1 MPQAESRKVTDR
13 RIRSLRPPKAPVD
26 PWRPIDVLVEEERRP
41 GGGRVPTVTVFLA
54 GAECPFTCVFCDL
67 WRHTLDGPTPAGAIP
82 AQLRRALADSA
93 GELEVCLRSTDELRP
108 AAAPLPRPLSRP
120 TLHLHPGRG
129 APPPSPTPLRPCL
142 SPPSPGEGAEG
153 GRGEGG
159 RGGEGSRRR
168 HNAHR
173 SSQDDPLVGDLGNVA
188 DAWIK
193 LYNASNYFEPRAVP
207 PEDDPEIAG
216 LLRPFAG
223 TVVEC
228 HPRLVGRRC
237 FELAE
242 RLEGRLQVA
251 VGLETV
257 HPEAL
262 ARLNKGL
269 HLATFDRAAAALAE
283 RGIELRAFVL
293 VGAPFVP
300 PAETVAWTVRSA
312 AYAFEQGAV
321 HVTLIPVR
329 GGNGEL
335 DRLARDGLFTP
346 PTLTQVEE
354 ALDRSLAV
362 AGDRV
367 VTVDGWDLERLDGCP
382 RCRGER
388 IARLERINLGGVPE
402 APVACPGSCAAG

>member
-1 MPQAESRKVTDR
+1 MPQAESRGTKDR
-13 RIRSLRPPKAPVD
+13 RIAERRTADRIRSLRPPKAPVD
-26 PWRPIDVLVEEERRP
+26 PWRPIDVLVETERRP

-93 GELEVCLRSTDELRP
+93 GELE
-108 AAAPLPRPLSRP
+108 
-120 TLHLHPGRG
+120 
-129 APPPSPTPLRPCL
+129 
-142 SPPSPGEGAEG
+142 GAE
-153 GRGEGG
+153 E
-159 RGGEGSRRR
+159 
-168 HNAHR
+168 
-173 SSQDDPLVGDLGNVA
+173 
-188 DAWIK
+188 AWIK

-207 PEDDPEIAG
+207 PADDPEIAE

-269 HLATFDRAAAALAE
+269 DLATFDRAAADLAE

-300 PAETVAWTVRSA
+300 PAETVAWTVQSA
-312 AYAFEQGAV
+312 AYAFERGAV

-335 DRLARDGLFTP
+335 DRLAEQGLFTP
-346 PTLTQVEE
+346 PTLDQVEE

-367 VTVDGWDLERLDGCP
+367 VTVDGWDLERLEGCP

-388 IARLERINLGGVPE
+388 IARLERINLGGAPE
-402 APVACPGSCAAG
+402 APVDCPGGCSAG